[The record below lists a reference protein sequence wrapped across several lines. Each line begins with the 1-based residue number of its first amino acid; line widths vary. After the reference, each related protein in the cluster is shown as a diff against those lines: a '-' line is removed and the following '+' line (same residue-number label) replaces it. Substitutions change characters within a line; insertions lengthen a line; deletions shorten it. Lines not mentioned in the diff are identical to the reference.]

1 VDRYTRLNSLLEL
14 LTERGRLD
22 IEEVAAELDVSPATI
37 RRDFDHLAEQQ
48 LVTRTRGGAVSAP
61 VSYDL
66 PLRYKASRHAPE
78 KQRIGEATAALLPL
92 RCVLGLT
99 GGTTA
104 TEVARAVAARAAT
117 SAAGSGAGLGAGLG
131 GADQEPATIV
141 TNAVNIAGE
150 LMVRP
155 HVRVVLTGGV
165 ARPQSYEL
173 VGPLAERTL
182 ADLSLDVA
190 VLGVDAVDPEFG
202 ASTRHE
208 GEAAINALMA
218 SRARQVIVVAD
229 SSKLAQ
235 RAFARVCPV
244 SAMTTLVTDDQAPA
258 AVVTA
263 FERLGV
269 RVHRA

>member
-14 LTERGRLD
+14 LTEHGRLD
-22 IEEVAAELDVSPATI
+22 IEEVAAQLDVSPATI

-66 PLRYKASRHAPE
+66 PLRYKASRHVSE
-78 KQRIGEATAALLPL
+78 KQRIGAATAALLPAG
-92 RCVLGLT
+92 CVLGLT

-104 TEVARAVAARAAT
+104 TEVARAVAAQ
-117 SAAGSGAGLGAGLG
+117 AAGSGPGY
-131 GADQEPATIV
+131 EPTTIV
-141 TNAVNIAGE
+141 TNAVNVAGE

-155 HVRVVLTGGV
+155 RVRVVLTGGV

-182 ADLSLDVA
+182 NDLSLDVA
-190 VLGVDAVDPEFG
+190 VLGVDAVDPDFG

-269 RVHRA
+269 RVYRA

>member
-22 IEEVAAELDVSPATI
+22 IEELAAELDVSPATI

-66 PLRYKASRHAPE
+66 PLRYKASRHVSE
-78 KQRIGEATAALLPL
+78 KQRIGAAAASLLPAG
-92 RCVLGLT
+92 CALGLT

-104 TEVARAVAARAAT
+104 TEVARAVAARAAA
-117 SAAGSGAGLGAGLG
+117 SAAGP

-190 VLGVDAVDPEFG
+190 VLGVDAVDPDFG

-218 SRARQVIVVAD
+218 ARARQVIVVAD

-235 RAFARVCPV
+235 PAFARVCPV

>member
-1 VDRYTRLNSLLEL
+1 MDRYTRLNSLLEL

-22 IEEVAAELDVSPATI
+22 IEEVAGELDVSPATI

-66 PLRYKASRHAPE
+66 PLRYKASRNVSE
-78 KQRIGEATAALLPL
+78 KQRIGAATAALLPAG
-92 RCVLGLT
+92 CVLGLT

-104 TEVARAVAARAAT
+104 TEVARAVAARAPV
-117 SAAGSGAGLGAGLG
+117 SGGTA
-131 GADQEPATIV
+131 ADQEPATIV

-173 VGPLAERTL
+173 IGPLAERTL
-182 ADLSLDVA
+182 SDLSLDVA
-190 VLGVDAVDPEFG
+190 VLGVDAVDPDFG

-208 GEAAINALMA
+208 GEAAINALIA

-244 SAMTTLVTDDQAPA
+244 SAMATLVTDDQAPA

-269 RVHRA
+269 RVLLA

>member
-1 VDRYTRLNSLLEL
+1 MDRYTRLNSLLEL

-22 IEEVAAELDVSPATI
+22 IEELAAELDVSPATI

-66 PLRYKASRHAPE
+66 PLRYKASRHVSE
-78 KQRIGEATAALLPL
+78 KQRIGAVTASLLPAG
-92 RCVLGLT
+92 CVLGLT

-104 TEVARAVAARAAT
+104 TEVARAVAARAA
-117 SAAGSGAGLGAGLG
+117 GSGAGLG
-131 GADQEPATIV
+131 GADQEQATIV

-165 ARPQSYEL
+165 ARTQSYEL

-244 SAMTTLVTDDQAPA
+244 SAMTTLVTDDQAPV

>member
-14 LTERGRLD
+14 LTKRGRLD
-22 IEEVAAELDVSPATI
+22 IEEVAAELDVSAATI

-66 PLRYKASRHAPE
+66 PLRYKASRNVSE
-78 KQRIGEATAALLPL
+78 KQRIGAATASLLPAG
-92 RCVLGLT
+92 CVVGLT

-104 TEVARAVAARAAT
+104 TEVARAVAAGAT
-117 SAAGSGAGLGAGLG
+117 VLG
-131 GADQEPATIV
+131 GTAGQEPTTIV

-173 VGPLAERTL
+173 IGPLAERTL

-190 VLGVDAVDPEFG
+190 VLGVDAVDPDFG

-208 GEAAINALMA
+208 GEAAINALIA

-235 RAFARVCPV
+235 RAFARVWPV

-269 RVHRA
+269 RVIPA

>member
-1 VDRYTRLNSLLEL
+1 VDRYTRLNSVLEL

-66 PLRYKASRHAPE
+66 PLRYKASRHVSE
-78 KQRIGEATAALLPL
+78 KQRIGAATAALLPAG
-92 RCVLGLT
+92 CVLGLT

-104 TEVARAVAARAAT
+104 TEVARAVAARA
-117 SAAGSGAGLGAGLG
+117 SGDAK
-131 GADQEPATIV
+131 QVTIV

-173 VGPLAERTL
+173 IGPLAERTL
-182 ADLSLDVA
+182 VDLSLDVA

-208 GEAAINALMA
+208 GEAAINALIA
-218 SRARQVIVVAD
+218 SRAREVIVVAD

-244 SAMTTLVTDDQAPA
+244 SAVATLVTDDQAGPA
-258 AVVTA
+258 VAAA
-263 FERLGV
+263 FERAGV
-269 RVHRA
+269 RVLLA

>member
-1 VDRYTRLNSLLEL
+1 MDRYTRLNSLLEL
-14 LTERGRLD
+14 LTKRGHLD
-22 IEEVAAELDVSPATI
+22 IDEVAAELDVSPATI

-48 LVTRTRGGAVSAP
+48 LVTRIRGGAVSAQ

-66 PLRYKASRHAPE
+66 PLRYKASRHVSE
-78 KQRIGEATAALLPL
+78 KRRIGAATARLLPIGS
-92 RCVLGLT
+92 VVGLT

-104 TEVARAVAARAAT
+104 TEVARAIAARAAT
-117 SAAGSGAGLGAGLG
+117 ADSGAAR
-131 GADQEPATIV
+131 EPATIV

-190 VLGVDAVDPEFG
+190 VLGVDAVDPGFG

-218 SRARQVIVVAD
+218 TQARRVIVVAD

-244 SAMTTLVTDDQAPA
+244 SAMTILVTDDQAPA
-258 AVVTA
+258 DVLTA
-263 FERLGV
+263 FERAGV
-269 RVHRA
+269 EVRLA